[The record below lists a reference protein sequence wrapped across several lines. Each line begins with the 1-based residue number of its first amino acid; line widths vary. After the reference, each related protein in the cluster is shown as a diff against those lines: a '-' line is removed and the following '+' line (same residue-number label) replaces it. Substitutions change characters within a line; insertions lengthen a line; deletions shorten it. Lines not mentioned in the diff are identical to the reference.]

1 MMNCNNE
8 RHSVTEIG
16 YKLTWRFHNTCI
28 HNNTCVPINQ
38 WYRRTV
44 RDETVSFLLK
54 VFGVCLLS
62 LCGGLCCC
70 ALWLCWLFVVYFACC
85 AEIQSILRIYYVVCG
100 LFDVIMAF
108 FELSVNRCPSLWRFV
123 RGGDAAGLQVLG
135 SGSGVGKGIQSLSP
149 YVRTWCVWCVCVL
162 PWTSQWW

>member
-1 MMNCNNE
+1 MAACAA
-8 RHSVTEIG
+8 V
-16 YKLTWRFHNTCI
+16 
-28 HNNTCVPINQ
+28 
-38 WYRRTV
+38 
-44 RDETVSFLLK
+44 
-54 VFGVCLLS
+54 
-62 LCGGLCCC
+62 LCGYVGCLSCTLH
-70 ALWLCWLFVVYFACC
+70 AVLNY
-85 AEIQSILRIYYVVCG
+85 ILRIYYVVCG

-162 PWTSQWW
+162 PWTS

>member
-1 MMNCNNE
+1 M
-8 RHSVTEIG
+8 RAD
-16 YKLTWRFHNTCI
+16 
-28 HNNTCVPINQ
+28 Q

-44 RDETVSFLLK
+44 RDETVSFLLN

-62 LCGGLCCC
+62 LCGSLCCC

-85 AEIQSILRIYYVVCG
+85 AELYTSYILCG
-100 LFDVIMAF
+100 VWFDVIMAF

-135 SGSGVGKGIQSLSP
+135 SGSGVGKGCTLTYLLLIGRVHFTRVS
-149 YVRTWCVWCVCVL
+149 RC
-162 PWTSQWW
+162 TSFPQNLLHYGSCLTHCF